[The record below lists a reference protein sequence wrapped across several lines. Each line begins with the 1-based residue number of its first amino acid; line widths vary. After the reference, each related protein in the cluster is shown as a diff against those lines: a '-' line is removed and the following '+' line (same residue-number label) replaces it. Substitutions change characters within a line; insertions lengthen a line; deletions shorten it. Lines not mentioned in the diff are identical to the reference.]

1 MTPKKPKKSS
11 ATVLAMLSDL
21 HLDET
26 VDLDEMGGANKYDR
40 RIAEMRLKKFV
51 EKVIELSDSYIA
63 GVDIDGLCLL
73 LGGDLVSGDIHD
85 ELAQSNEGVSGIDTC
100 VYWSPIIASCVSTLA
115 DHFGKVHVS
124 AVVGNHGRQT
134 RKPRMKGRVRDNLD
148 YLLSTM
154 VSNHLASDKRVT
166 WDIPDT
172 ADCLVTVYE
181 TKILLTHGDQI
192 RGGGSGLGG
201 LIAPVIKMITKKKV
215 NQSFDVMA
223 FGHFH
228 QQIISPEQGIF
239 ACGSL
244 KGVDEFSRMMN
255 FPDCLPLQAFAV
267 VSPKNGITFTAPIFV
282 MDKQKEGW

>member
-192 RGGGSGLGG
+192 RGGGSG
-201 LIAPVIKMITKKKV
+201 PVSYT
-215 NQSFDVMA
+215 
-223 FGHFH
+223 H
-228 QQIISPEQGIF
+228 
-239 ACGSL
+239 L
-244 KGVDEFSRMMN
+244 T
-255 FPDCLPLQAFAV
+255 LP
-267 VSPKNGITFTAPIFV
+267 TTAY
-282 MDKQKEGW
+282 E